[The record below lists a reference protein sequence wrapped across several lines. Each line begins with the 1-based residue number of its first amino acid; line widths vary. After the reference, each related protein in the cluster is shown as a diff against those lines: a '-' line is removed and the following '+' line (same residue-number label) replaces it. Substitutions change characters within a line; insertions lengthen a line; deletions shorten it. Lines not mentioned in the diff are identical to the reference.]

1 MNNKFMDYL
10 ITTEYDKEKN
20 YTIIMN
26 RINEKRK
33 TYYIKTI
40 AASVLFF
47 IIAGLLGNGIYA
59 KIQWNIQYK
68 EYLNV
73 DRGVTSLSVK
83 ESESSGNLVKIDD
96 QYNYKNNIGLKI
108 DNLFISDD
116 ELELDVFID
125 LSKIDNFRSDTL
137 GFGYIIYDEN
147 NSIIGAYTR
156 KGWEY
161 SKFNSLK
168 KCFSTNY
175 FKKFMKEKN
184 ISYKEH
190 DLVKLMNYNSCSEK
204 LIESTNKIVTQRI
217 LISSENRKIPKSQKI
232 YIRIFDL
239 GYAVSDSK
247 TLDYEDFELCKNE
260 EWNYDIIIPDKIYSR
275 DNLFL
280 MVENTTSKAKI
291 TTASIS
297 ESRLIIEFN
306 GFESTEEYNKFVE
319 SNDNDY
325 FRLYLEDQNGNVIN
339 YSQNIGGY
347 APNEEL
353 TYKCYFDL
361 NKNNFIENYY
371 TLHYCENDNE
381 YEVIIKK

>member
-33 TYYIKTI
+33 PYYIKTI

-156 KGWEY
+156 RSWEY

-291 TTASIS
+291 TTASVS
-297 ESRLIIEFN
+297 ESRLTIEFD
-306 GFESTEEYNKFVE
+306 GFESIDEYNKFVE
-319 SNDNDY
+319 SNDNDN

>member
-33 TYYIKTI
+33 PYYIKTI

-156 KGWEY
+156 RGWEY

-190 DLVKLMNYNSCSEK
+190 DLVKLMNYNRCSEK

>member
-1 MNNKFMDYL
+1 MDNKFMDYL

-33 TYYIKTI
+33 PYYIKTI

-156 KGWEY
+156 RGWEY
-161 SKFNSLK
+161 GKFHSLK

-190 DLVKLMNYNSCSEK
+190 DLAKLMNYNSCSEK

-291 TTASIS
+291 TTASVS

-319 SNDNDY
+319 SNDNDN

-371 TLHYCENDNE
+371 TLHYHENNTE

>member
-33 TYYIKTI
+33 PYYIKTI

-156 KGWEY
+156 RGWEY

-291 TTASIS
+291 TTASVS
-297 ESRLIIEFN
+297 ESRLTIEFD
-306 GFESTEEYNKFVE
+306 GFESIDEYNKFVE
-319 SNDNDY
+319 DNDSDI
-325 FRLYLEDQNGNVIN
+325 FKINLVDQYGNIIKH
-339 YSQNIGGY
+339 SQNIGGY

>member
-1 MNNKFMDYL
+1 MDNKFMDYL

-33 TYYIKTI
+33 PYYIKTI

-161 SKFNSLK
+161 SKFHSLK

-190 DLVKLMNYNSCSEK
+190 DLAKLMNYNSCSEK

-291 TTASIS
+291 TTASVS

-306 GFESTEEYNKFVE
+306 GFESTEEYNKFIE
-319 SNDNDY
+319 SNDNDN

>member
-1 MNNKFMDYL
+1 MNNRFMNYL

-33 TYYIKTI
+33 PYYIKTI

-96 QYNYKNNIGLKI
+96 QYNHKNNIGLKI

-156 KGWEY
+156 RGWEY

-217 LISSENRKIPKSQKI
+217 LISSESRKIPKSQKI

-247 TLDYEDFELCKNE
+247 TLDYENFELCKNE

-275 DNLFL
+275 KNLDL

-297 ESRLIIEFN
+297 ESRLIIEFD
-306 GFESTEEYNKFVE
+306 GFESIDEYNKFVE
-319 SNDNDY
+319 SNDNDN

-371 TLHYCENDNE
+371 TLHYCENDTE

>member
-33 TYYIKTI
+33 PYYIKTI

>member
-1 MNNKFMDYL
+1 M
-10 ITTEYDKEKN
+10 I
-20 YTIIMN
+20 
-26 RINEKRK
+26 
-33 TYYIKTI
+33 
-40 AASVLFF
+40 
-47 IIAGLLGNGIYA
+47 
-59 KIQWNIQYK
+59 
-68 EYLNV
+68 
-73 DRGVTSLSVK
+73 
-83 ESESSGNLVKIDD
+83 
-96 QYNYKNNIGLKI
+96 
-108 DNLFISDD
+108 
-116 ELELDVFID
+116 
-125 LSKIDNFRSDTL
+125 
-137 GFGYIIYDEN
+137 
-147 NSIIGAYTR
+147 
-156 KGWEY
+156 
-161 SKFNSLK
+161 
-168 KCFSTNY
+168 
-175 FKKFMKEKN
+175 
-184 ISYKEH
+184 
-190 DLVKLMNYNSCSEK
+190 
-204 LIESTNKIVTQRI
+204 
-217 LISSENRKIPKSQKI
+217 KI

-275 DNLFL
+275 KNLDL

-297 ESRLIIEFN
+297 ESRLIIEFD

-319 SNDNDY
+319 SNDNDN

-371 TLHYCENDNE
+371 TLHYHENNTE

>member
-1 MNNKFMDYL
+1 MDNKFMDYL

-33 TYYIKTI
+33 PYYIKTI

-156 KGWEY
+156 RGWEY

-190 DLVKLMNYNSCSEK
+190 DLVKLMNYNRCSEK

-260 EWNYDIIIPDKIYSR
+260 EWNYDIIIPDRIYSR

-280 MVENTTSKAKI
+280 IVENTTSKAKI
-291 TTASIS
+291 TTASVS

-319 SNDNDY
+319 SNDNDN

-339 YSQNIGGY
+339 YSRNIGGY

-371 TLHYCENDNE
+371 TLHYSENDNE

>member
-156 KGWEY
+156 RGWEY

-217 LISSENRKIPKSQKI
+217 LITSENRKIPKSQKI

-275 DNLFL
+275 KNLDL

-297 ESRLIIEFN
+297 ESRLIIEFD
-306 GFESTEEYNKFVE
+306 GFESTDEYNKFVE
-319 SNDNDY
+319 DNDNDN

-371 TLHYCENDNE
+371 TLHYHENNTE

>member
-33 TYYIKTI
+33 PYNIKTI

-156 KGWEY
+156 RGWEY

>member
-1 MNNKFMDYL
+1 MDNKFMDYL

-33 TYYIKTI
+33 PYYIKTI

-156 KGWEY
+156 RGWEY
-161 SKFNSLK
+161 SKFHSLK

-190 DLVKLMNYNSCSEK
+190 DLAKLMNYNSCSEK

-217 LISSENRKIPKSQKI
+217 LISSENRKIPKSHKI

-291 TTASIS
+291 TTASVS

-306 GFESTEEYNKFVE
+306 GFESTEEYNKFIE
-319 SNDNDY
+319 SNDNDN

-371 TLHYCENDNE
+371 TLHYHENNTE

>member
-33 TYYIKTI
+33 PYNIKTI

-156 KGWEY
+156 RGWEY

-239 GYAVSDSK
+239 GYAVSNSK

-291 TTASIS
+291 TTASVS

-319 SNDNDY
+319 SNDNDN

>member
-1 MNNKFMDYL
+1 MDNKFMDYL
-10 ITTEYDKEKN
+10 INNEYSMQDN
-20 YTIIMN
+20 YSIIMKKIHN
-26 RINEKRK
+26 HNNQ
-33 TYYIKTI
+33 YYIKAV
-40 AASVLFF
+40 AASILLFVIVSF
-47 IIAGLLGNGIYA
+47 IGNEIYA

-156 KGWEY
+156 RGWEY

-291 TTASIS
+291 TTASVS

-319 SNDNDY
+319 SNDNDN

>member
-26 RINEKRK
+26 RINEKK
-33 TYYIKTI
+33 KPYNIKTI

-156 KGWEY
+156 RGWEY

-291 TTASIS
+291 TTASVS

-319 SNDNDY
+319 SNDNDN

>member
-33 TYYIKTI
+33 PYYIKTI

-156 KGWEY
+156 RGWEY

-190 DLVKLMNYNSCSEK
+190 DLVKLMNYNRCSEK

-319 SNDNDY
+319 SNDNDN

>member
-33 TYYIKTI
+33 PYNIKTI

-156 KGWEY
+156 RGWEY

-247 TLDYEDFELCKNE
+247 TLDYENFELCKNE

-275 DNLFL
+275 KNLDL

-297 ESRLIIEFN
+297 ESRLIIEFD

-319 SNDNDY
+319 SNDNDN

>member
-33 TYYIKTI
+33 PYYIKTI

-156 KGWEY
+156 RGWEY

-190 DLVKLMNYNSCSEK
+190 DLVKLMNYNRCSEK

-291 TTASIS
+291 TTASVS

-319 SNDNDY
+319 SNDNDN

>member
-156 KGWEY
+156 RGWEY

-291 TTASIS
+291 TTASVS

-319 SNDNDY
+319 SNDNDN

>member
-33 TYYIKTI
+33 PYYIKTI

-156 KGWEY
+156 RGWEY
-161 SKFNSLK
+161 GKFNSLK

-275 DNLFL
+275 KNLDL

-297 ESRLIIEFN
+297 ESRLIIEFD
-306 GFESTEEYNKFVE
+306 GFESTDEYNKFVE
-319 SNDNDY
+319 DNDNDN

-371 TLHYCENDNE
+371 TLHYCENDTE

>member
-1 MNNKFMDYL
+1 MDNKFMDYL

-33 TYYIKTI
+33 PYYIKTI

-83 ESESSGNLVKIDD
+83 ESESSGNLVKIDN

-291 TTASIS
+291 TTASVS

-319 SNDNDY
+319 SNDNDN

-371 TLHYCENDNE
+371 TLHYSENDKE

>member
-33 TYYIKTI
+33 PYYIKTI

-156 KGWEY
+156 RGWEY

-291 TTASIS
+291 TTASVS

-319 SNDNDY
+319 SNDNDN

>member
-1 MNNKFMDYL
+1 MDNKFMDYL

-33 TYYIKTI
+33 PYYIKTI

-83 ESESSGNLVKIDD
+83 ESESSGNLAKIDD

-190 DLVKLMNYNSCSEK
+190 DLAKLMNYNSCSEK

-291 TTASIS
+291 TTASVS

-319 SNDNDY
+319 SNDNDN

-371 TLHYCENDNE
+371 TLHYSENDNE

>member
-10 ITTEYDKEKN
+10 ITTEKKKKKN

-156 KGWEY
+156 RGWEY

-217 LISSENRKIPKSQKI
+217 LITSENRKIPKSQKI

-275 DNLFL
+275 KNLDL

-297 ESRLIIEFN
+297 ESRLIIEFD
-306 GFESTEEYNKFVE
+306 GFESTDEYNKFVE
-319 SNDNDY
+319 DNDNDN

-371 TLHYCENDNE
+371 TLHYHENNTE

>member
-33 TYYIKTI
+33 PYYIKTI

-96 QYNYKNNIGLKI
+96 QHNYKNNIGLKI

-161 SKFNSLK
+161 SKFHSLK

-190 DLVKLMNYNSCSEK
+190 DLAKLMNYNSCSEK

-291 TTASIS
+291 TTASVS

-319 SNDNDY
+319 SNDNDN